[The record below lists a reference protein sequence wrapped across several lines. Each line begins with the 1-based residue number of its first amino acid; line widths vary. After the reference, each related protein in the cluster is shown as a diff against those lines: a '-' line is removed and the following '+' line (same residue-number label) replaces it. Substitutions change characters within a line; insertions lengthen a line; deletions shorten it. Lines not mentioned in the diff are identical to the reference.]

1 MSSLHLL
8 PGATTTLNS
17 AFLLHPH
24 SPLFP
29 SKTLTPKKPK
39 PPSAL
44 LQWNC
49 KPKPQPKPFCRTY
62 WCTLGIKKSQEF
74 AFIISLNLEA
84 RNCSILLKLLLQ
96 QVRHRTLESIFFF
109 LLGNKIMPDI
119 LSRLNATIY
128 CRIREAIT
136 RQQGVPTSLYRS
148 SALPL
153 CSLTSSHTL
162 HTKSMITASH
172 SNAMLGDVYA
182 YGLISGRGSVRDF
195 TKPAVGCLRGSVNLR
210 RLQPLYGPLSF
221 GCSTFDANRRI
232 RDSSL
237 LHGSWLKNFSASS
250 SACYSAGAAHAVSFD
265 GSPPDEQLANSSFSP
280 DPYVIVVLNILNSI
294 SP

>member
-1 MSSLHLL
+1 M
-8 PGATTTLNS
+8 PG
-17 AFLLHPH
+17 
-24 SPLFP
+24 
-29 SKTLTPKKPK
+29 
-39 PPSAL
+39 
-44 LQWNC
+44 
-49 KPKPQPKPFCRTY
+49 
-62 WCTLGIKKSQEF
+62 
-74 AFIISLNLEA
+74 
-84 RNCSILLKLLLQ
+84 
-96 QVRHRTLESIFFF
+96 
-109 LLGNKIMPDI
+109 I

-280 DPYVIVVLNILNSI
+280 DPCVEFKEAFSI
-294 SP
+294 PLAESPAIGKAQI

>member
-1 MSSLHLL
+1 M
-8 PGATTTLNS
+8 PG
-17 AFLLHPH
+17 
-24 SPLFP
+24 
-29 SKTLTPKKPK
+29 
-39 PPSAL
+39 
-44 LQWNC
+44 
-49 KPKPQPKPFCRTY
+49 
-62 WCTLGIKKSQEF
+62 
-74 AFIISLNLEA
+74 
-84 RNCSILLKLLLQ
+84 
-96 QVRHRTLESIFFF
+96 
-109 LLGNKIMPDI
+109 I

-195 TKPAVGCLRGSVNLR
+195 TKPAEDPGFEFAAWIMAQEFLSLFFCL
-210 RLQPLYGPLSF
+210 
-221 GCSTFDANRRI
+221 
-232 RDSSL
+232 L
-237 LHGSWLKNFSASS
+237 L
-250 SACYSAGAAHAVSFD
+250 AGAAHAVSFD

>member
-1 MSSLHLL
+1 M
-8 PGATTTLNS
+8 PG
-17 AFLLHPH
+17 
-24 SPLFP
+24 
-29 SKTLTPKKPK
+29 
-39 PPSAL
+39 
-44 LQWNC
+44 
-49 KPKPQPKPFCRTY
+49 
-62 WCTLGIKKSQEF
+62 
-74 AFIISLNLEA
+74 
-84 RNCSILLKLLLQ
+84 
-96 QVRHRTLESIFFF
+96 
-109 LLGNKIMPDI
+109 I

-280 DPYVIVVLNILNSI
+280 DPYSLPHWTQTCHIGLLTWTEVCQIDI
-294 SP
+294 

>member
-1 MSSLHLL
+1 M
-8 PGATTTLNS
+8 PG
-17 AFLLHPH
+17 
-24 SPLFP
+24 
-29 SKTLTPKKPK
+29 
-39 PPSAL
+39 
-44 LQWNC
+44 
-49 KPKPQPKPFCRTY
+49 
-62 WCTLGIKKSQEF
+62 
-74 AFIISLNLEA
+74 
-84 RNCSILLKLLLQ
+84 
-96 QVRHRTLESIFFF
+96 
-109 LLGNKIMPDI
+109 I

-280 DPYVIVVLNILNSI
+280 DPWLLIWFQTKVALLEPVKPLHGVPIQISELSLLLQSFKLMFEKVDRTSLNISGW
-294 SP
+294 

>member
-1 MSSLHLL
+1 MCFIHRRIL
-8 PGATTTLNS
+8 
-17 AFLLHPH
+17 FLLL
-24 SPLFP
+24 LFQQE
-29 SKTLTPKKPK
+29 T
-39 PPSAL
+39 PPSTDYE
-44 LQWNC
+44 C
-49 KPKPQPKPFCRTY
+49 
-62 WCTLGIKKSQEF
+62 G
-74 AFIISLNLEA
+74 SL
-84 RNCSILLKLLLQ
+84 LLKQGL
-96 QVRHRTLESIFFF
+96 VG
-109 LLGNKIMPDI
+109 GNKIMPGI

-250 SACYSAGAAHAVSFD
+250 SACYSAGAAHAISFD